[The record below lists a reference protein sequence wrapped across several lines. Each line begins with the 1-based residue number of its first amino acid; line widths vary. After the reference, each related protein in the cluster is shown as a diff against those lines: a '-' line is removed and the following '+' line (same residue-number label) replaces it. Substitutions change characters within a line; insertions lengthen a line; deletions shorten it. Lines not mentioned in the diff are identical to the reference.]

1 MINMIIS
8 FLVVVLSFN
17 FFMMSYQ
24 VNGVNRLVMNAPIA
38 LFETSLELLDIA
50 EDKGPIF
57 NKDILEENLTS
68 YFDYSLPHYTD
79 DYEVSFYYYN
89 PSDHS
94 VCLDEKCRAVEVKV
108 SAAFIFMYRYE
119 KTMFYEVRSN

>member
-8 FLVVVLSFN
+8 FVVVVLSFN

-38 LFETSLELLDIA
+38 LFETSLELLDIN
-50 EDKGPIF
+50 EKNGPIF
-57 NKDILEENLTS
+57 NKEILEDNLTS

-89 PSDHS
+89 LSDHS
-94 VCLDEKCRAVEVKV
+94 VCLDEKRRAVEVKV
-108 SAAFIFMYRYE
+108 SASFIFSYHYE

>member
-1 MINMIIS
+1 MIIS

-38 LFETSLELLDIA
+38 LFETSLELLDIN
-50 EDKGPIF
+50 ESNGPIF
-57 NKDILEENLTS
+57 NKTVLENNLTS

-89 PSDHS
+89 LSDHS
-94 VCLDEKCRAVEVKV
+94 VCLDDKCRAVEVKV
-108 SAAFIFMYRYE
+108 SAAFIFNYHYE
-119 KTMFYEVRSN
+119 KIMFYEVRSN

>member
-1 MINMIIS
+1 MINMMIS
-8 FLVVVLSFN
+8 FMVVILSFN

>member
-8 FLVVVLSFN
+8 FMVVILSFN

-68 YFDYSLPHYTD
+68 YFDYSFPHYTD

>member
-8 FLVVVLSFN
+8 FMVVILSFN

>member
-38 LFETSLELLDIA
+38 LFETSLELLDIN
-50 EDKGPIF
+50 ESNGPIF
-57 NKDILEENLTS
+57 NKTLLENNLTS

-94 VCLDEKCRAVEVKV
+94 VCIDEKAKAVEVSV
-108 SAAFIFMYRYE
+108 SASFIFAYQYQ
-119 KTMFYEVRSN
+119 KTMFYEIRSN

>member
-38 LFETSLELLDIA
+38 LFETSLELLDIN
-50 EDKGPIF
+50 ESNGPIF
-57 NKDILEENLTS
+57 NKQILENNLTS

-94 VCLDEKCRAVEVKV
+94 VCLDEKCHAVEVKV
-108 SAAFIFMYRYE
+108 SAAFIFMYHYE

>member
-8 FLVVVLSFN
+8 FVVAVLSFN

-38 LFETSLELLDIA
+38 LFETSLELLDVN
-50 EDKGPIF
+50 EKNGPIF
-57 NKDILEENLTS
+57 NKEILEDNLTS

-79 DYEVSFYYYN
+79 DYEISFYYYN

-94 VCLDEKCRAVEVKV
+94 VCLDERCRAVEVKV
-108 SAAFIFMYRYE
+108 SASFLFNYHYE

>member
-24 VNGVNRLVMNAPIA
+24 VNGLNRLVMNAPIS
-38 LFETSLELLDIA
+38 LFETAIELMDIN
-50 EDKGPIF
+50 EDNGPVF
-57 NKDILEENLTS
+57 NKETLENNLTS
-68 YFDYSLPHYTD
+68 YFDFSLPHYTD
-79 DYEVSFYYYN
+79 EYEVNFYYYN

-94 VCLDEKCRAVEVKV
+94 VCLNEKAKAVEVSV
-108 SAAFIFMYRYE
+108 SASFIFAFQYQ
-119 KTMFYEVRSN
+119 KTMFYEIRSN

>member
-8 FLVVVLSFN
+8 FVVVVLSFN

-38 LFETSLELLDIA
+38 LFETSLELLDIN
-50 EDKGPIF
+50 EKNGPIF
-57 NKDILEENLTS
+57 NKEILEDNLTS
-68 YFDYSLPHYTD
+68 YFDYSLPHFTD

-108 SAAFIFMYRYE
+108 SASFIFSYHYE